1 MNIGFDGKD
10 ALKNHTVSGE
20 YSRLV
25 IETLA
30 RGDSSRKCL
39 LYTPEMPRD
48 ACMDRIRALHNVEF
62 RLPASQGFHGD
73 LWRAFGITN
82 NLHSDG
88 VQVFHGLCGELPLN
102 IKEAHV
108 PAVVS
113 IHSLDFRKY
122 PKRFNYFKRV
132 LFNYKTASAC
142 RNADRIIV
150 PCEAIKED
158 IMNFYGT
165 DSAKIDVIDSALEGE
180 SLEKALFESYS
191 KAIKAFEIN
200 KD

>member
-1 MNIGFDGKD
+1 MNIGFDGKEAVRD
-10 ALKNHTVSGE
+10 KNSLGD
-20 YSRLV
+20 YSRRV

-39 LYTPEMPRD
+39 LYTPGMPRG

-62 RLPASQGFHGD
+62 RLPASQGFHGG

-113 IHSLDFRKY
+113 IHSLDFRKF
-122 PKRFNYFKRV
+122 PKHHNPFERF
-132 LFNYKTASAC
+132 LLNYKTTRAC

-150 PCEAIKED
+150 PGEAIKED

>member
-1 MNIGFDGKD
+1 MNIGFDGKEAVRD
-10 ALKNHTVSGE
+10 KNSLGD
-20 YSRLV
+20 YSRRV

-39 LYTPEMPRD
+39 LYTPDMPRD
-48 ACMDRIRALHNVEF
+48 ACLDRIRALHNVEF
-62 RLPASQGFHGD
+62 RLPASQGFHGG

-113 IHSLDFRKY
+113 IHSLDFRKF
-122 PKRFNYFKRV
+122 PARFNFLKR
-132 LFNYKTASAC
+132 LLLHYRTARAC
-142 RNADRIIV
+142 RDAVRIIV
-150 PCEAIKED
+150 PDSGTGED
-158 IMNFYGT
+158 IVKLYNI
-165 DSAKIDVIDSALEGE
+165 DPHRIDVIDSALEGTA
-180 SLEKALFESYS
+180 LEKALLETYS
-191 KAIKAFEIN
+191 NAIKAFESN

>member
-1 MNIGFDGKD
+1 MKIGFDGKEAVRD
-10 ALKNHTVSGE
+10 KNSLGD
-20 YSRLV
+20 YSRRV

-39 LYTPEMPRD
+39 LYTPGMPRD

-113 IHSLDFRKY
+113 IHSLDFRKF

-132 LFNYKTASAC
+132 LFNYRAARAC

-150 PCEAIKED
+150 PGEAIKEE
-158 IMNFYGT
+158 IMNFYAA
-165 DSAKIDVIDSALEGE
+165 DPQKIDVIDSALEGE
-180 SLEKALFESYS
+180 SLEKALLESYS